1 MSTSDMNDIE
11 DIFRKAAADYPADFN
26 AKHWQALKTKL
37 DQGAAHAA
45 AVRSKQYKKVAG
57 ILVLLMMLSG
67 ATYWIISGG
76 NNTSEDTRVNTTE
89 ISTAPDE
96 NLLKKEDGA
105 KSLVVTEKKQLSSN
119 ITGASE
125 KPLALAE
132 KASVEKESQSEPA
145 KTLDREKNYSSLEQ
159 VKPSSTATKSNGYDI
174 PSETIIVPVEKA
186 NSKEINEKNFHTADQ
201 TGMLPEKSSA
211 LRKEA
216 SDMKNVSTL
225 ETLETNGEVRDAEQQ
240 RLNEAAVQE
249 IPDEEKGKTDQAEQ
263 EGGNDAEMPADAE
276 KHPIAVDRASEPER
290 AAPIEKRQEFS
301 ERPLLGISFTVGPDL
316 SVLGLGEITRPGYS
330 YGLIM
335 HYNIS
340 RRWSVG
346 IGALKTTKRYIGAGY
361 DYNPPKG
368 YWEYATNNV
377 IPEKVSGEC
386 ALIEIPID
394 IQYDFLRSGKHKF
407 HASAGVSSYF
417 MQHESYEYTFEE
429 PNPCGSQGWDSDK
442 AEGSHLFNIINFSVG
457 YERDI
462 GRKFS
467 LGLAPYVKVPVKG
480 IGWSQVRFVS
490 IGTNF
495 TLKYNFLTRRS
506 TGL

>member
-57 ILVLLMMLSG
+57 ILALLMMLSG

-76 NNTSEDTRVNTTE
+76 NNTSEDTSVNSTE
-89 ISTAPDE
+89 ISTAP
-96 NLLKKEDGA
+96 NKNSLKKEDGA

-145 KTLDREKNYSSLEQ
+145 KTLDREKNYSSVDQ
-159 VKPSSTATKSNGYDI
+159 VTTSSTAIKSNKQADF
-174 PSETIIVPVEKA
+174 SETKKVPE
-186 NSKEINEKNFHTADQ
+186 EIAETKDNDENGLQTADQ
-201 TGMLPEKSSA
+201 KRILPQEHSELNSQEKDIT
-211 LRKEA
+211 EA
-216 SDMKNVSTL
+216 SKAEAQKTNVGMR
-225 ETLETNGEVRDAEQQ
+225 NAEQQ

-249 IPDEEKGKTDQAEQ
+249 IPDEEKGKTDQTEQ
-263 EGGNDAEMPADAE
+263 EAENDAEMPADAE

-361 DYNPPKG
+361 DYNPQKA

-407 HASAGVSSYF
+407 HASAGVSS
-417 MQHESYEYTFEE
+417 
-429 PNPCGSQGWDSDK
+429 
-442 AEGSHLFNIINFSVG
+442 
-457 YERDI
+457 
-462 GRKFS
+462 
-467 LGLAPYVKVPVKG
+467 
-480 IGWSQVRFVS
+480 
-490 IGTNF
+490 
-495 TLKYNFLTRRS
+495 
-506 TGL
+506 